1 MDKKLRK
8 EKVVSLYTEQ
18 NKSINQISKELG
30 ISWDTAK
37 RDLISEG
44 IEINKQA
51 NQYNS
56 NNGISN
62 SLFKSIKDS
71 DSAYWLGF
79 LYADGSI
86 RKDRNEITLDLK
98 ETDLD
103 IIKKFH
109 EFCGNKNSIREHKI
123 IRNNKTFKSY
133 VSGFSNAQVKKNLER
148 LGCVPKKSL
157 ILKFPN
163 EIQVPNEFIY
173 DFVRGY
179 IDGDGYIEFDT
190 DKRKYRIV
198 ICGTEDFLK
207 GMMNRLNL
215 FTGCSVLQDT
225 KSNIYLLTIGQK
237 DLVFDILKKIYEN
250 SKYHLNRKYEIYLK
264 AKRAYEK

>member
-8 EKVVSLYTEQ
+8 EKVVNLYIEQ

-30 ISWDTAK
+30 VSWDTVK

-62 SLFKSIKDS
+62 NLFESIKDS

-98 ETDLD
+98 ESDLD
-103 IIKKFH
+103 TIKDFH
-109 EFCGNKNSIREHKI
+109 NFCKNKNSIREHKI
-123 IRNNKTFKSY
+123 IKNNKIFKSY
-133 VSGFSNAQVKKNLER
+133 VSGFSNAQVKKNLEK

-163 EIQVPNEFIY
+163 ENQIPNEFIY

-179 IDGDGYIEFDT
+179 VDGDGYFEFD
-190 DKRKYRIV
+190 KNKKKYRII

-207 GMMNRLNL
+207 GLMNRLNL
-215 FTGCSVLQDT
+215 FSGCSISQDL

-237 DLVFDILKKIYEN
+237 DIVFNILKKMYEN
-250 SKYHLNRKYEIYLK
+250 SKYHLNRKYEIYLE